1 MRDDVKLEDI
11 TEDNWRAVIALK
23 LDAEQE
29 DLVASNLYS
38 IAESRFDPDARPRAV
53 YAGKRIVGFLMYDV
67 QSRKASI
74 YRFMIDR
81 KHQGKGYGRVALARA
96 LDEIRAAPGIK
107 KVLIGYMPQNAVAK
121 QFYASFGFVEVGKLL
136 RNHSLAVLGFHNDCH
151 VAIAFQHAFAVIG
164 SARCELA
171 VLLHEPR
178 KIRRH
183 LKNLSFQCRLLSE
196 VPCRARSNCPG
207 KLRISGAGRTG

>member
-11 TEDNWRAVIALK
+11 TEDNWRAVISLE

-81 KHQGKGYGRVALARA
+81 KHQGKGYGR
-96 LDEIRAAPGIK
+96 
-107 KVLIGYMPQNAVAK
+107 
-121 QFYASFGFVEVGKLL
+121 S
-136 RNHSLAVLGFHNDCH
+136 
-151 VAIAFQHAFAVIG
+151 
-164 SARCELA
+164 
-171 VLLHEPR
+171 
-178 KIRRH
+178 
-183 LKNLSFQCRLLSE
+183 
-196 VPCRARSNCPG
+196 
-207 KLRISGAGRTG
+207 